1 MPTIASASRTSSAS
15 RAGFEDGGDSRCLRC
30 ARGGDLEGLAVPL
43 KRSRL
48 RANDPAQDL
57 DERALPRTVLPDN
70 RMNLA
75 RSHGKRTGIE
85 RNRLAKGAANVLRLQ
100 QWTAERRMR
109 SRLAK
114 MILCRLKAHTRML
127 TCGSRP

>member
-1 MPTIASASRTSSAS
+1 
-15 RAGFEDGGDSRCLRC
+15 
-30 ARGGDLEGLAVPL
+30 LERLAVPL
-43 KRSRL
+43 KPSRF
-48 RANDPAQDL
+48 RADDPAQDL

-75 RSHGKRTGIE
+75 RSNGKRTGIE
-85 RNRLAKGAANVLRLQ
+85 RNRFAKGAANILGLQ
-100 QWTAERRMR
+100 QWTARRRMR

-114 MILCRLKAHTRML
+114 LMLFRLKAHTRML